1 MKANFEKMTK
11 WELEK
16 AMYILVQAKELGMDM
31 AGYGE
36 LDVNPNSGYTYLW
49 LEDYDFS
56 LFMPINCDLKR
67 KDVYMLYTDFETGE
81 ETEESL
87 EHFENIE
94 DIYEFINTIKN
105 EI

>member
-31 AGYGE
+31 ACYGE

-81 ETEESL
+81 ETKESL